1 MRKTTNKSMAFAAL
15 FPGQGSQMVGMLADL
30 GREWPDIKE
39 TFNEASDA
47 LGYDLWVLAQEGP
60 AEQLSLTEITQP
72 LMLTAGVALYRAWSQ
87 ANGQSGSYMAGHS
100 LGEYTALTAAGSLEL
115 ADAVL
120 LVRARGQFMQE
131 AVPKGTGAMAAVI
144 GLDDDKIE
152 AVCTQVA
159 TDTGL
164 VIEAVNYNAPGQLV
178 IAGHADA
185 IETSLPVLKEA
196 GAKRALPLPVSA
208 PFHCALMKPAAERL
222 QEKLDAIDVKV
233 PSVPVIQNVSIQPE
247 SDVSLIREQ
256 LIKQTFS
263 PVRWTQTVR
272 SFQGLDVQV
281 AAEFGPGA
289 VLCGLAKRIQTD
301 TQYFPLGTHE
311 LFSKALK
318 EING

>member
-1 MRKTTNKSMAFAAL
+1 MAFAAL
-15 FPGQGSQMVGMLADL
+15 FPGQGSQSVGMLADF
-30 GREWPDIKE
+30 EADCPEVKD
-39 TFNEASDA
+39 TFTEASDA
-47 LGYDLWVLAQEGP
+47 LGYDLWALAQDGP

-87 ANGQSGSYMAGHS
+87 ANGQGASYMAGHS
-100 LGEYTALTAAGSLEL
+100 LGEYTALTAAGSLQL
-115 ADAVL
+115 TDAVQ

-131 AVPKGTGAMAAVI
+131 AVPQGTGAMAAVI

-178 IAGHADA
+178 IAGHAQA
-185 IETSLPVLKEA
+185 VEASLPLLKEA

-208 PFHCALMKPAAERL
+208 PFHCALMKPAANRL
-222 QEKLDAIDVKV
+222 QDKLDAIDVRAPV
-233 PSVPVIQNVSIQPE
+233 VPVIQNVSIQPE
-247 SDVSLIREQ
+247 SDVSLIRAQ

-272 SFQGLDVQV
+272 SFEELGVQA

-301 TQYFPLGTHE
+301 TQHFPLGTHE
-311 LFSKALK
+311 LFTKALQ

>member
-1 MRKTTNKSMAFAAL
+1 MAFAAL
-15 FPGQGSQMVGMLADL
+15 FPGQGSQTVGMLADF
-30 GREWPDIKE
+30 ESDCPEVKD
-39 TFNEASDA
+39 TFTEASDA
-47 LGYDLWVLAQEGP
+47 LGYDLWALAQEGP

-87 ANGQSGSYMAGHS
+87 ANGQSASYMAGHS
-100 LGEYTALTAAGSLEL
+100 LGEYTALTAAGSLQL
-115 ADAVL
+115 AD
-120 LVRARGQFMQE
+120 
-131 AVPKGTGAMAAVI
+131 

-152 AVCTQVA
+152 SVCTQVA
-159 TDTGL
+159 TETGL

-178 IAGHADA
+178 IAGDA
-185 IETSLPVLKEA
+185 VAVEASLPLLKEA

-222 QEKLDAIDVKV
+222 QDKLDAIEVNT

-247 SDVSLIREQ
+247 SDVSVIRAQ

-272 SFQGLDVQV
+272 SFEGLGIQS

-301 TQYFPLGTHE
+301 AQHFPLGTHE
-311 LFSKALK
+311 LFTKALQ

>member
-1 MRKTTNKSMAFAAL
+1 MAFAAL
-15 FPGQGSQMVGMLADL
+15 FPGQGSQTVGMLADF
-30 GREWPDIKE
+30 ETKCPEIKE

-47 LGYDLWVLAQEGP
+47 LGYDLWVLAQQGP

-87 ANGQSGSYMAGHS
+87 ANGQDASCMAGHS

-222 QEKLDAIDVKV
+222 KEKLDAIDVKV

>member
-1 MRKTTNKSMAFAAL
+1 
-15 FPGQGSQMVGMLADL
+15 MVGMLADF
-30 GREWPDIKE
+30 ETECPDIKE

-47 LGYDLWVLAQEGP
+47 LGYDLWVLAQQGP
-60 AEQLSLTEITQP
+60 AEQLLLTEITQP

-87 ANGQSGSYMAGHS
+87 ANGEGASCMAGHS

-185 IETSLPVLKEA
+185 VEASLPVLKEA

-222 QEKLDAIDVKV
+222 KEKLDAIDVKE
-233 PSVPVIQNVSIQPE
+233 PSVPVIQNVSVQPE
-247 SDVSLIREQ
+247 HDLSLIREQ

-272 SFQGLDVQV
+272 SFQELDIQV

-289 VLCGLAKRIQTD
+289 VLCSLAKRIQTD
-301 TQYFPLGTHE
+301 TQHFPLGTHE
-311 LFSKALK
+311 LFTKALQ

>member
-1 MRKTTNKSMAFAAL
+1 MAFVAL
-15 FPGQGSQMVGMLADL
+15 FPGQGSQTIGMLADF
-30 GREWPDIKE
+30 EMEFPDIKE

-47 LGYDLWVLAQEGP
+47 LDYDLWVVAQEGS
-60 AEQLSLTEITQP
+60 AQQLALTEITQP

-87 ANGQSGSYMAGHS
+87 ANGKGASYMAGHS
-100 LGEYTALTAAGSLEL
+100 LGEYTALTAAGRLRL
-115 ADAVL
+115 ADAVQ

-144 GLDDDKIE
+144 GLEDDKIE

-159 TDTGL
+159 ADTGL

-185 IETSLPVLKEA
+185 VEASLPVLKEA
-196 GAKRALPLPVSA
+196 GAKRALPLLVSA
-208 PFHCALMKPAAERL
+208 PFHCVLMKPAAERL
-222 QEKLDAIDVKV
+222 QEKLDTIDVKV

-256 LIKQTFS
+256 LVKQTFS
-263 PVRWTQTVR
+263 PVRWTQTVQ
-272 SFQGLDVQV
+272 SFRGLGVQV

-289 VLCGLAKRIQTD
+289 VLCGLAKRMQTD
-301 TQYFPLGTHE
+301 AQHFPLGTHE
-311 LFSKALK
+311 LFTKALQ
-318 EING
+318 EIKG

>member
-1 MRKTTNKSMAFAAL
+1 MAFAAL
-15 FPGQGSQMVGMLADL
+15 FPGQGSQTVGMLADFEM
-30 GREWPDIKE
+30 EWPDVKE

-60 AEQLSLTEITQP
+60 AQQLSLTEITQP
-72 LMLTAGVALYRAWSQ
+72 LMLTAGVALYRAWRQ
-87 ANGQSGSYMAGHS
+87 ANGQGVSYMAGHS
-100 LGEYTALTAAGSLEL
+100 LGEYTALTAAESLRL
-115 ADAVL
+115 ADAVQ

-144 GLDDDKIE
+144 GLDDDKTE

-159 TDTGL
+159 TETGL

-178 IAGHADA
+178 IAGHAEA
-185 IETSLPVLKEA
+185 VEASLPVLKEA

-208 PFHCALMKPAAERL
+208 PFHCALMKPAADRL
-222 QEKLDAIDVKV
+222 QEKLDVIDVKE

-301 TQYFPLGTHE
+301 AQHFPLGTHE
-311 LFSKALK
+311 LFTKALQ
-318 EING
+318 EINA

>member
-1 MRKTTNKSMAFAAL
+1 
-15 FPGQGSQMVGMLADL
+15 MLADF
-30 GREWPDIKE
+30 ETECPDIKE

-47 LGYDLWVLAQEGP
+47 LGYDLWMLAQQGP
-60 AEQLSLTEITQP
+60 AEQLLLTEITQP

-87 ANGQSGSYMAGHS
+87 ANGEGASCMAGHS

-178 IAGHADA
+178 IAGHAEA
-185 IETSLPVLKEA
+185 VEASLPVLKEA

-208 PFHCALMKPAAERL
+208 PFHCALMKPAADRL
-222 QEKLDAIDVKV
+222 QEKLDEIDVRE
-233 PSVPVIQNVSIQPE
+233 PSVPVIQNVSIHPE

-272 SFQGLDVQV
+272 SLQGLDVQV

-301 TQYFPLGTHE
+301 TQHFPLGTYE
-311 LFSKALK
+311 LFTKALQ
-318 EING
+318 EIT

>member
-1 MRKTTNKSMAFAAL
+1 MAFAAL
-15 FPGQGSQMVGMLADL
+15 FPGQGSQMVGMLADF

-47 LGYDLWVLAQEGP
+47 LGYDLWVLAQQGP

-87 ANGQSGSYMAGHS
+87 ANGQDASCMAGHS

-222 QEKLDAIDVKV
+222 KEKLDAIDVKV